1 MYIYSCGTHGG
12 YRYQLFGVGRLP
24 LPVSMIEYQLF
35 GVGRLPLPVSM
46 IEYQLF
52 WGLRIYAVELETM
65 PHFVRAR

>member
-12 YRYQLFGVGRLP
+12 YRYQLFGVSRLP
-24 LPVSMIEYQLF
+24 FL
-35 GVGRLPLPVSM
+35 VSM